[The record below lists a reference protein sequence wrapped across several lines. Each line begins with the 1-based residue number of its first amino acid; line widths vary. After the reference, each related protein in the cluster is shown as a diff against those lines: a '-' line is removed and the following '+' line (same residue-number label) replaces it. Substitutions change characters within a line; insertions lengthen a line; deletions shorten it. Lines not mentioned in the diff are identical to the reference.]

1 MVLLASAFDQSKYW
15 RAEDLTAPKRL
26 KIKKVTAEMVG
37 RGNER
42 EQKLAVAFANE
53 TRLLILNKTNNRT
66 LRGAFGDDTT
76 GWIGRIIELFPTLT
90 EMGGEMTPAL
100 RVRIP
105 PPKQAASG
113 NGSESKPQTI
123 AEMRAAVGE
132 DPPKRPIPPDDPD
145 ADFDDEIPL

>member
-53 TRLLILNKTNNRT
+53 IRLLILNKTNTRT
-66 LRGAFGDDTT
+66 LRSAFGDDTAQ
-76 GWIGRIIELFPTLT
+76 WIGRIIELFPTLT
-90 EMGGEMTPAL
+90 EMAGQMTPAL

-105 PPKQAASG
+105 PPKRASG
-113 NGSESKPQTI
+113 NGSDKRQSI
-123 AEMRAAVGE
+123 DEMRAAVGE